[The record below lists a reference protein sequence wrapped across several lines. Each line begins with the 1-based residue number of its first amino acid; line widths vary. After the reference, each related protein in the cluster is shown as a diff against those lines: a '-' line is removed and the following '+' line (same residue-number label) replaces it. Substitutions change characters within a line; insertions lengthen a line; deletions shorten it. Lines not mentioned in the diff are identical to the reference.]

1 MKKRKRNTGRGL
13 DRFFS
18 ACRQRSGRG
27 QICLTP
33 PAVCGSSASWRLG
46 QGAVASAA
54 ARPRS
59 AYPPRIRAR
68 LSSHSTSRKAES
80 ERILT
85 IRAARELSKTNP
97 LSTRSRFKIKTVRGG
112 EKNPGTTTESRHAVP
127 STRNAHP
134 RRGKEYQRRLCTGT
148 ERRERC
154 GRNAA
159 TDSASSARNRAHARR
174 TSPSQRGQRAQTW
187 QYRTATQD
195 TPQSPSAAN
204 ATGRNSS
211 PLPTVT
217 RVRKSVSGHSGRQP
231 RWGGRGHG
239 SPLARRSCSTAIAA
253 TAPAGA
259 YTASRG

>member
-1 MKKRKRNTGRGL
+1 MSQSR
-13 DRFFS
+13 
-18 ACRQRSGRG
+18 A
-27 QICLTP
+27 LT
-33 PAVCGSSASWRLG
+33 LE
-46 QGAVASAA
+46 AA
-54 ARPRS
+54 KSFPVVPRVEARP
-59 AYPPRIRAR
+59 
-68 LSSHSTSRKAES
+68 S
-80 ERILT
+80 ENSGSLDGMLKT
-85 IRAARELSKTNP
+85 IVNVHGIG
-97 LSTRSRFKIKTVRGG
+97 RFKIKTVRGG

-187 QYRTATQD
+187 QYRTTTQD

-211 PLPTVT
+211 PPPTVT

>member
-1 MKKRKRNTGRGL
+1 MVPR
-13 DRFFS
+13 
-18 ACRQRSGRG
+18 
-27 QICLTP
+27 
-33 PAVCGSSASWRLG
+33 VE
-46 QGAVASAA
+46 
-54 ARPRS
+54 ARP
-59 AYPPRIRAR
+59 
-68 LSSHSTSRKAES
+68 S
-80 ERILT
+80 ENSGSLDGMLKT
-85 IRAARELSKTNP
+85 IVNVHGIG
-97 LSTRSRFKIKTVRGG
+97 RFKIKTVRGG

-187 QYRTATQD
+187 QYRTTTQD

-211 PLPTVT
+211 PPPTVT